1 MQLQKDVWQ
10 KLEHNDQ
17 ISLLHYSIEELVF
30 TVKLM
35 EKETLKDSS
44 QNTPT
49 DSKSNQQPSSNVSSE
64 LNKPLEQDSISNTS
78 NEQMLKTDS
87 STLTVP
93 ETSSVTTSSTA
104 SSSMRKTRK
113 LPSWLLEIKP
123 SDSKPASLQKSASHS
138 SICNTY
144 IMCNLLVKV
153 LAQKSNHLLLQQI
166 QKNQSLNKV

>member
-123 SDSKPASLQKSASHS
+123 SDSKPSLQKSASRS
-138 SICNTY
+138 SICNT
-144 IMCNLLVKV
+144 L
-153 LAQKSNHLLLQQI
+153 
-166 QKNQSLNKV
+166 